1 MCTSFLRFLGKV
13 VTAFLPAL
21 RELSELLDLSPG
33 NRNQHQALPKSRPI
47 TIQQAVWRFTVFR
60 FSDFDFRAERRSL
73 LQCRTVATG
82 SRPDGPAAQ
91 ADPAETVRC
100 ANQVERSFVAARPLD
115 DIVSAVRSPLMQRS
129 NAEPRADAGLSA
141 RSTASP
147 SSSKALDSE
156 RPSPAT
162 PQRSFPTPP
171 HHPDAV
177 KELDDGDLTPAAA
190 PTYLESRHI
199 ATDSDGSE
207 GEDDSDGYVTAS
219 EGEEAL
225 DDVASLE
232 KAAPTQAE
240 PNSSPTSKDGQGAAM
255 VPGAA
260 AAAVARRPLG
270 KPMSQLTAADV
281 SLTPEDIKEDIR
293 IIWEAL

>member
-1 MCTSFLRFLGKV
+1 M
-13 VTAFLPAL
+13 
-21 RELSELLDLSPG
+21 E
-33 NRNQHQALPKSRPI
+33 
-47 TIQQAVWRFTVFR
+47 
-60 FSDFDFRAERRSL
+60 
-73 LQCRTVATG
+73 
-82 SRPDGPAAQ
+82 
-91 ADPAETVRC
+91 
-100 ANQVERSFVAARPLD
+100 
-115 DIVSAVRSPLMQRS
+115 RS
-129 NAEPRADAGLSA
+129 NAEPRADAGLSP

-171 HHPDAV
+171 RDPQVV
-177 KELDDGDLTPAAA
+177 KELDDGVLTPQAVRPASKTRHFA
-190 PTYLESRHI
+190 SELE
-199 ATDSDGSE
+199 TSE
-207 GEDDSDGYVTAS
+207 EEDNSDGYVTAS
-219 EGEEAL
+219 EGEDAF
-225 DDVASLE
+225 DDVVSLE
-232 KAAPTQAE
+232 KASAQAE
-240 PNSSPTSKDGQGAAM
+240 PKPSPTQMDDSGGAK

>member
-1 MCTSFLRFLGKV
+1 M
-13 VTAFLPAL
+13 
-21 RELSELLDLSPG
+21 E
-33 NRNQHQALPKSRPI
+33 
-47 TIQQAVWRFTVFR
+47 
-60 FSDFDFRAERRSL
+60 
-73 LQCRTVATG
+73 
-82 SRPDGPAAQ
+82 
-91 ADPAETVRC
+91 
-100 ANQVERSFVAARPLD
+100 
-115 DIVSAVRSPLMQRS
+115 RS
-129 NAEPRADAGLSA
+129 NAEPRADAGLSP

-171 HHPDAV
+171 RDPQVV
-177 KELDDGDLTPAAA
+177 KELDDGVLNPQAVRPASK
-190 PTYLESRHI
+190 TRHFVSELE
-199 ATDSDGSE
+199 TSE
-207 GEDDSDGYVTAS
+207 EEDNSDGYVTAS
-219 EGEEAL
+219 EGEDAF
-225 DDVASLE
+225 DDVVSLE
-232 KAAPTQAE
+232 KASAQVEPKPSPTQM
-240 PNSSPTSKDGQGAAM
+240 DDLGGAK